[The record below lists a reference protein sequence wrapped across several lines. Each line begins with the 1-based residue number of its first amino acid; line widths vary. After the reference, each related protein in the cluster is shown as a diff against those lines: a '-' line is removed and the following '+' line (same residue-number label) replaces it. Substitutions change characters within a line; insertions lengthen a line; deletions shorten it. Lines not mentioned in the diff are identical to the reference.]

1 MVGRTRKLAGGV
13 LPAVNKLLGRETA
26 EEVYKPGVAV
36 IVPAH
41 GVTDGALEGA
51 WPCGEKGEIWNCAPY

>member
-1 MVGRTRKLAGGV
+1 MVGRPFKLAGGL

-36 IVPAH
+36 VVPAY
-41 GVTDGALEGA
+41 GATDGAS
-51 WPCGEKGEIWNCAPY
+51 PCGEKGETWDCAPY